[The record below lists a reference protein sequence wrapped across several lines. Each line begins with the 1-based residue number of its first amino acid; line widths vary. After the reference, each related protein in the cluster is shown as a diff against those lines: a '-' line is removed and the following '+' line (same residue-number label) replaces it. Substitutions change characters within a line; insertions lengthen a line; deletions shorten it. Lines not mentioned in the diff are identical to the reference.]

1 MAAAKKS
8 SPNLA
13 GGILAFLG
21 SLVYL
26 YVVFTW
32 YAGGAAL
39 GPWVSASQFFGPFV
53 VAFAIVSAIT
63 LFFLSI
69 GMMAGKMDGEMANR
83 AIWKF
88 VMIAGITE
96 IIVTGGGAMFWAAIL
111 GFILTFVGAM
121 TLQM

>member
-1 MAAAKKS
+1 MATSKKS

-32 YAGGAAL
+32 YASGAAF
-39 GPWVSASQFFGPFV
+39 GPWIGAAQFFGPFV
-53 VAFAIVSAIT
+53 VAFAMVSAIT

-69 GMMAGKMDGEMANR
+69 GIMVGRMNGDMASKVL
-83 AIWKF
+83 WKF
-88 VMIAGITE
+88 VMIAGVTE
-96 IIVTGGGAMFWAAIL
+96 IIVTGGSALFWAAIV
-111 GFILTFVGAM
+111 GFVLTYVGAM
-121 TLQM
+121 TLSM

>member
-1 MAAAKKS
+1 MATSKKS

-32 YAGGAAL
+32 YAGGAHL
-39 GPWVSASQFFGPFV
+39 GPWIGAAQFFGPFV

-63 LFFLSI
+63 IFFLSI
-69 GMMAGKMDGEMANR
+69 GIMAGRMDKDMTNKVL
-83 AIWKF
+83 WKF
-88 VMIAGITE
+88 VMIAGVTE
-96 IIVTGGGAMFWAAIL
+96 IIVAGGSAWFLAVIV
-111 GFILTFVGAM
+111 GFVLTYLGAM
-121 TLQM
+121 TLNM